1 MSRADES
8 DLRDGD
14 ELFAPDYRDQVT
26 RLIQRLSEAE
36 GALQAMA
43 AGELDAVVDPAS
55 AAPILLSRAQ
65 DALARSESRHRDLV
79 ERCPALVCE
88 FAPDGRTLFLNAAVS
103 ALLGYDR
110 DTLAGQRFWETL
122 APPDHR
128 GGVEVLLRRLRR
140 GDVAG
145 HELPLVARGGAV
157 KWIEWTSANR
167 YAPDGELLEIVAF
180 GLDVTE
186 RKHAEDAARR
196 LEAERVARAGAEA
209 ANKAKTDFLA
219 VMSHELR
226 TPLNAIG
233 GYVELIELGIR
244 GPVSAQQLED
254 LGKIR
259 RSQRHLLGLINDIMN
274 FARLETGH
282 VRFDYADVAVNET
295 LAVLDA
301 LTGPIARTRGITV
314 RYGRC
319 DPNLT
324 VWADREKLRQIL
336 VNLVTNAIKFTDAG
350 GRVGVECEE
359 HATDVHFIVH
369 DTGRGIASDKL
380 ESIFEPFV
388 QVNQQLTRA
397 HEGVG
402 LGLAISRDLAR
413 EMGGELTAQS
423 TPGVGSR
430 FTLVLRRAAP
440 PRP

>member
-1 MSRADES
+1 MALREGAGPPSADN
-8 DLRDGD
+8 L
-14 ELFAPDYRDQVT
+14 LAPEYREQVT

-65 DALARSESRHRDLV
+65 DALSRSEARHRDLV

-88 FAPDGRTLFLNAAVS
+88 FTPDGRVLFLNRAVP
-103 ALLGYDR
+103 ALLGFDR
-110 DTLAGQRFWETL
+110 ESLVGERFWERL
-122 APPDHR
+122 APPDHK
-128 GGVEVLLRRLRR
+128 GAVETLLRRLRR
-140 GDVAG
+140 GDIAD
-145 HELPLVARGGAV
+145 HELPLVAQDGTVR
-157 KWIEWTSANR
+157 WIEWTSANR
-167 YAPDGELLEIVAF
+167 YTADGHLLEIVAF

-196 LEAERVARAGAEA
+196 LEAERVARAAAEG
-209 ANKAKTDFLA
+209 ANKAKTEFLA

-233 GYVELIELGIR
+233 GYAELIELGIR
-244 GPVSAQQLED
+244 GPVTESQLED

-282 VRFDYADVAVNET
+282 VRFDFADVPVNET
-295 LAVLDA
+295 IAVLDA
-301 LTGPIARTRGITV
+301 LTAPLARQRGITV
-314 RYGRC
+314 SYGRC
-319 DPNLT
+319 DPKLT

-336 VNLVTNAIKFTDAG
+336 VNLVTNAVKFTEPA
-350 GRVGVECEE
+350 GRVTLDCSERDDRVC
-359 HATDVHFIVH
+359 FIVL

-388 QVNQQLTRA
+388 QVNQQLTRP

-413 EMGGELTAQS
+413 EMRGELHAES
-423 TPGVGSR
+423 EPGVGSR
-430 FTLVLRRAAP
+430 FTLLLPRRAG
-440 PRP
+440 